1 MTKIKNL
8 IFVSLL
14 CMFALTAHAA
24 EQVKH
29 RVLLQVSEDS
39 IDKMVSALNTA
50 RNVQHIF
57 GPENIEIQI
66 VVYGPGVK
74 TLKYYAPIPIA
85 DKIKEVTTE
94 GVRVVACEIA
104 MRTHKLRPSDML
116 QQVRYVQSGVAELI
130 EKQTAGWSYIRP

>member
-1 MTKIKNL
+1 
-8 IFVSLL
+8 
-14 CMFALTAHAA
+14 MFAFTAHAA

-66 VVYGPGVK
+66 VVYGPWCQN
-74 TLKYYAPIPIA
+74 T
-85 DKIKEVTTE
+85 
-94 GVRVVACEIA
+94 
-104 MRTHKLRPSDML
+104 
-116 QQVRYVQSGVAELI
+116 
-130 EKQTAGWSYIRP
+130 